1 MLRKL
6 ILALLVAT
14 LPATAAAEPRALVPD
29 GLIDGIGDELLTGR
43 AVIIDGEYIVDVL
56 PVGELPS
63 AIPVQRLSGLTLMPG
78 LINGHEHPLIY
89 GDDYQNAHLS
99 GSSAYKALLGLAA
112 LQGMLQHG
120 WTTVRV
126 MGDADVFFANQ
137 DIARAVREGVH
148 QAPRITGAG
157 HYLSITGGG
166 GDINYLSPEQAMTS
180 DGYIV
185 DGPMA
190 IRRAVRREIKYGS
203 DWIKILVTGAFHS
216 VGDDPKNV
224 AFSPDELAEAVAEA
238 RRHGVPVAA
247 HAHANAGINQAIEAG
262 VRSIEHGTYL
272 DETSIA
278 LMVQYGTFYVPTIY
292 VGDYYAGTDKLLAQ
306 DKNDDVYLSYRDEW
320 LARIGEAHRAGV
332 KVVVGS
338 DLGGYN
344 IDPRAYAR
352 EIAVLTEAG
361 FSPMSA
367 IKAATS
373 VAAEMLQWQEL
384 TGSIQ
389 AGRWADLIA
398 VEGNP
403 LTDLSRLE
411 DPSFVMKGG
420 DLIRWTRSTD
430 LAN

>member
-1 MLRKL
+1 M
-6 ILALLVAT
+6 
-14 LPATAAAEPRALVPD
+14 
-29 GLIDGIGDELLTGR
+29 
-43 AVIIDGEYIVDVL
+43 
-56 PVGELPS
+56 
-63 AIPVQRLSGLTLMPG
+63 
-78 LINGHEHPLIY
+78 
-89 GDDYQNAHLS
+89 
-99 GSSAYKALLGLAA
+99 
-112 LQGMLQHG
+112 
-120 WTTVRV
+120 
-126 MGDADVFFANQ
+126 
-137 DIARAVREGVH
+137 
-148 QAPRITGAG
+148 
-157 HYLSITGGG
+157 
-166 GDINYLSPEQAMTS
+166 
-180 DGYIV
+180 
-185 DGPMA
+185 
-190 IRRAVRREIKYGS
+190 
-203 DWIKILVTGAFHS
+203 TGAFHS

-420 DLIRWTRSTD
+420 DLIRWNRSTD
-430 LAN
+430 PAN

>member
-14 LPATAAAEPRALVPD
+14 LPATATAEPRALVPD

-420 DLIRWTRSTD
+420 DLIRWNRSTD
-430 LAN
+430 PAN